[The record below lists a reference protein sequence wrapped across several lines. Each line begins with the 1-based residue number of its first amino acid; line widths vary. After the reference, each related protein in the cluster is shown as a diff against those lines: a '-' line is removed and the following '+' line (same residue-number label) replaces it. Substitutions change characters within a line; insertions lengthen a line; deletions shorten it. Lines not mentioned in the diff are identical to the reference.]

1 MSGDTVECFNCG
13 HANPSWAQV
22 CHQCGFALQPG
33 GRPSG
38 GPRGI
43 FPTDQ
48 ASLISIGATLGAIV
62 LAIGLGIFFAGLLPP
77 APNVALETPS
87 PSPSPTPLPSASLAP
102 SAPESVAP
110 SVVATPVLPGT
121 ITFGTGLNAETRE
134 VTNPTAA
141 FVAGTG
147 FAHSIKLT
155 QTFAVNTIQEE
166 ITRVADG
173 VVVQARDKG
182 SVQVTPSATI
192 AGFKAGVD
200 TTKLIE
206 GWGTGEFVMRVYRGV
221 ELLAEGH
228 FTLS

>member
-13 HANPSWAQV
+13 HANPAWAQV
-22 CHQCGFALQPG
+22 CRQCGFALQPAS
-33 GRPSG
+33 RSSG

-62 LAIGLGIFFAGLLPP
+62 LAIGLGLFFAGLLPP
-77 APNVALETPS
+77 AANVAIETPS
-87 PSPSPTPLPSASLAP
+87 PSPSATPLPSV
-102 SAPESVAP
+102 SVAP
-110 SVVATPVLPGT
+110 SVSASVAPTTSQAPALPGT
-121 ITFGTGLNAETRE
+121 ITFGTGLNSTTRE
-134 VTNPTAA
+134 VTNPTSS
-141 FVAGTG
+141 FTSGTG

-155 QTFAVNTIQEE
+155 QTFAVNTVQEE

-200 TTKLIE
+200 TTRLIA
-206 GWGTGEFVMRVYRGV
+206 GWGKGEFVMRVYRGV

-228 FTLS
+228 FTLN